1 MKEIYKINTNSVE
14 ISINQANM
22 LDSYIKIYVNETTN
36 KIVKEESY
44 NLSILSFIF
53 YYITNTE
60 NELEVVEEQLKLC
73 DYIAIVRI
81 NIQGEYTIENL
92 NNYNRDKNVYIK
104 ERALIKDNKLLCIQ
118 GLKIDTDI
126 PIFEDTIK
134 GYYQNDD
141 FILEATYKEDGS
153 IDKLTYLCSDDE
165 REFEYYDSSNFKDLQ
180 NQFEE
185 DLSYYFT
192 AEFLPKFNV

>member
-118 GLKIDTDI
+118 SLKIDTDI